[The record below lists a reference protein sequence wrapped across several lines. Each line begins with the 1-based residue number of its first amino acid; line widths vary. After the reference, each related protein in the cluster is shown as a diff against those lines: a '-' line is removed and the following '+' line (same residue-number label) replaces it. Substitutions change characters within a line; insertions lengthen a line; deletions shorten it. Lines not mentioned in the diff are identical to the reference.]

1 VGEGIPRS
9 ASGATTEAQ
18 LRESREA
25 PVARRATRGALSELF
40 AGAEQAPAAWAGA
53 GGAECGP
60 DFYARRDAA
69 INQRASVASIS
80 SITMGLV
87 M

>member
-40 AGAEQAPAAWAGA
+40 AGGGSGA
-53 GGAECGP
+53 GRVSWARGAEYGP
-60 DFYARRDAA
+60 DFYARREAA
-69 INQRASVASIS
+69 SNQRASVASIS

>member
-9 ASGATTEAQ
+9 ARGATWG
-18 LRESREA
+18 
-25 PVARRATRGALSELF
+25 ATRGALSELF

-69 INQRASVASIS
+69 SNQRASVASIS